1 MCKALEEY
9 TQSRFLE
16 GKIEGKIEDIKKMLK
31 DGLSLEK
38 ALKYTGID
46 EETYKKYMQ

>member
-16 GKIEGKIEDIKKMLK
+16 GKIEDIKNMLK